1 MTHNNNYLLPLAFIG
16 LMFFTVGFALGI
28 NSYLVP
34 LLQSAL
40 EVSSGQSYLIIAAT
54 FSAFLIFS

>member
-1 MTHNNNYLLPLAFIG
+1 MTRNNNYLLPLAFIG

-34 LLQSAL
+34 LL
-40 EVSSGQSYLIIAAT
+40 
-54 FSAFLIFS
+54 

>member
-1 MTHNNNYLLPLAFIG
+1 MTQDNNHLLPLAFIG

-34 LLQSAL
+34 HLNIVNPIKS
-40 EVSSGQSYLIIAAT
+40 E
-54 FSAFLIFS
+54 

>member
-1 MTHNNNYLLPLAFIG
+1 MTQDNNHLLPLAFIG

-34 LLQSAL
+34 LLQSTL